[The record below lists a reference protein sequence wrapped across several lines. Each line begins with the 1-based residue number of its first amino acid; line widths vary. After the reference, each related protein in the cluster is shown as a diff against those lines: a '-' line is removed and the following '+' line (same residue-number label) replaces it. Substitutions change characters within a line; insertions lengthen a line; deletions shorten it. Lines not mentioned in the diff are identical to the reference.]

1 MVSSITELTTLD
13 IIKKISRSTL
23 FNPSLLIKIY
33 LDDLGV
39 RTGEVGGLVPGLLC
53 HE

>member
-1 MVSSITELTTLD
+1 MVSSITELTTLS
-13 IIKKISRSTL
+13 KKKFQVSTL
-23 FNPSLLIKIY
+23 YKLIKIY